1 MDNANVGTPDILHQ
15 EKQSKFGVTK
25 SVAPFLLQILEVI
38 LVVKINGE
46 ALDVIGKT
54 VADYLIYAGYD
65 IKRVAVEK
73 NGDIVPKAEYDTTHL
88 CDGDSVEVVSFVG
101 GG

>member
-1 MDNANVGTPDILHQ
+1 M
-15 EKQSKFGVTK
+15 
-25 SVAPFLLQILEVI
+25 
-38 LVVKINGE
+38 VKINGE
-46 ALDVIGKT
+46 ISDVAGKT
-54 VADYLIYAGYD
+54 IAKYLMESGYD

-73 NGDIVPKAEYDTTHL
+73 NGDIVPKAEYETTRF